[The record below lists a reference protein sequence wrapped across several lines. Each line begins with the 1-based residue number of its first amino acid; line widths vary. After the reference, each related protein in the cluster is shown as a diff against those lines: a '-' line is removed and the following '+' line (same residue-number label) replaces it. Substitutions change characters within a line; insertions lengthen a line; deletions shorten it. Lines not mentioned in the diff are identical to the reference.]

1 MSKALELFTAVP
13 RCYNCAQA
21 VAAGCGR
28 EDLIAELQS
37 AGGGRAPENCCG
49 ALYAAMLIAGENN
62 SGMIRN
68 EFTEKL
74 GSGCCAELKGKLGV
88 PCTECVDVAAGLL
101 EKFGK

>member
-1 MSKALELFTAVP
+1 MNKALELFTAVP

-49 ALYAAMLIAGENN
+49 ALYAAMMISGGEKAEI
-62 SGMIRN
+62 IRR
-68 EFTEKL
+68 EFAAKL
-74 GSGCCAELKGKLGV
+74 GSERCAELKGALAI
-88 PCTECVDVAAGLL
+88 PCPVCVETAAVLL
-101 EKFGK
+101 EKYGK